1 MNHADAFRWISVAL
15 SMVLGLGVARLL
27 TALVAQFHARRH
39 RSADWLPLA
48 WACIIFIHQ
57 IAFWWSIEELAGMPA
72 HRWTAGN
79 FVLLLSLVVALF
91 LAAALV
97 LPFTDTGNVVSL
109 RQFFAMDGKWC
120 LPVLAAYNAL
130 AMLANV
136 RVYYAGDSIAE
147 IVPNLALICL
157 AASGFFL
164 PRRGQE
170 IATGAYAV
178 VLAAGLALLTPAA
191 Y

>member
-48 WACIIFIHQ
+48 WAAIIFVHQ
-57 IAFWWSIEELAGMPA
+57 IAFWWGIEELTAMPA
-72 HRWTAGN
+72 HRWTATS
-79 FVLLLSLVVALF
+79 FVLLLSLVVTLF

-97 LPFTDTGNVVSL
+97 LPLTDTENVTSL
-109 RQFFAMDGKWC
+109 RQFFSQDGKWS
-120 LPVLAAYNAL
+120 LLVLAAYNVL
-130 AMLANV
+130 AMTANRLV
-136 RVYYAGDSIAE
+136 FYSGESLAE
-147 IVPNLALICL
+147 IAPNLALVAL
-157 AASGFFL
+157 AAAAFFL
-164 PRRGQE
+164 PRRQQA
-170 IATGAYAV
+170 IATAAYAAV
-178 VLAAGLALLTPAA
+178 MAAAMAALLPAA

>member
-39 RSADWLPLA
+39 RTADWLPLA
-48 WACIIFIHQ
+48 WTAIIFVHQ
-57 IAFWWSIEELAGMPA
+57 ISFWWGIEELSAMPA
-72 HRWTAGN
+72 HRWTAAS
-79 FVLLLSLVVALF
+79 FVLLLSLVVTLF

-97 LPFTDTGNVVSL
+97 LPFTDTENVTSL
-109 RQFFAMDGKWC
+109 RQFFAMDGRWS

-130 AMLANV
+130 AMIANV
-136 RVYYAGDSIAE
+136 HVFYSGDTLAE
-147 IVPNLALICL
+147 IAPNLALVAL
-157 AASGFFL
+157 AIAAFL
-164 PRRGQE
+164 SPRRYQAL
-170 IATGAYAV
+170 ATIAYAAV
-178 VLAAGLALLTPAA
+178 MAAGLAILLPAA